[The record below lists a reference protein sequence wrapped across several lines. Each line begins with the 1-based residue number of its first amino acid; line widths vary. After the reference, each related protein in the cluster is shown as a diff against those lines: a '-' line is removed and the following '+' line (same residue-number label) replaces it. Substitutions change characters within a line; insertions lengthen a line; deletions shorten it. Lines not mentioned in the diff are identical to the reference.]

1 MFVGEFLCM
10 FVYLAKLY
18 FYPGTT
24 DGFQNPFKIGSPA
37 IFDLISSSIG
47 YIALTMVA
55 ASIVQM
61 LGGFIV
67 IINAILAV
75 QLLGKKQY
83 AHHWISLIFIIIG
96 VAVVGVASTQDGEGS
111 NDSSLIGILLI
122 FIAMCF
128 TGC

>member
-1 MFVGEFLCM
+1 M
-10 FVYLAKLY
+10 FVYLGKVY
-18 FYPGTT
+18 FYPTT
-24 DGFQNPFKIGSPA
+24 TGGFQNPFKIGAPA
-37 IFDLISSSIG
+37 IFDLMASSIG

-67 IINAILAV
+67 IINALLAV

-83 AHHWISLIFIIIG
+83 AHHWISLVFIIVG
-96 VAVVGVASTQDGEGS
+96 VAVVGVASTQEGEGNS
-111 NDSSLIGILLI
+111 DSSLIGVFLI

-128 TGC
+128 TAC